1 MDREARTETIL
12 RLYEQGHGCNAIAR
26 AVPCSN
32 YTVSDTV
39 KQHGGTFTN
48 TQTKAATEARVTA
61 AKAAAAETADQLIS
75 DIQAL
80 RARAWGPTVDF
91 IPTEEGVQEVHHPLP
106 SATDTKHLYSSI
118 EGAARSIERLK
129 VISGPVTTNST
140 ASILGQALTTLGNL
154 VEKDRKETGGI

>member
-1 MDREARTETIL
+1 MDREQRTETIM

-39 KQHGGTFTN
+39 KANGGTFN
-48 TQTKAATEARVTA
+48 NSQTKAATEARVTA
-61 AKAAAAETADQLIS
+61 AKAAATETADQLIS

-80 RARAWGPTVDF
+80 RARAWSPTVDY
-91 IPTEEGVQEVHHPLP
+91 IATEEGVQEVHRPLP

-118 EGAARSIERLK
+118 EGVARSIERLK
-129 VISGPVTTNST
+129 AIGGPATTNT
-140 ASILGQALTTLGNL
+140 QSILGQALTALGNL
-154 VEKDRKETGGI
+154 VEQDRDETGGI